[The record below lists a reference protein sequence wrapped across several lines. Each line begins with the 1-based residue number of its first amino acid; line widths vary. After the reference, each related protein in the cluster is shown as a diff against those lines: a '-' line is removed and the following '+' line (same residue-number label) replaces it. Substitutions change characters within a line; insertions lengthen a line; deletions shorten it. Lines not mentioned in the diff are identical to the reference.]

1 MACLLL
7 NQVGKA
13 KRENIK
19 STLQPLFSKKLLVT
33 ARRKS
38 RATNVSPAIP
48 ARIDLC
54 FFVVTGDEVSSK
66 GDMRIE
72 DRESGSYQVH
82 V

>member
-1 MACLLL
+1 
-7 NQVGKA
+7 
-13 KRENIK
+13 
-19 STLQPLFSKKLLVT
+19 
-33 ARRKS
+33 
-38 RATNVSPAIP
+38 
-48 ARIDLC
+48 LC